1 MSETK
6 AVAKKAEAQL
16 PAAVLDT
23 FLEDAGAG
31 TENFTQDDLQIPFL
45 RVLQPVSPELK
56 KKHEKY
62 IAGADQGDVFNTVTR
77 QVWSAEDGVKVIV
90 CGYIKK
96 YLEFTPYEQGGG
108 FHGEL
113 SPSDPKIRQAERVGN
128 KEMLPNGNELVV
140 SAQHYVMIQDPSTGG
155 WQTAILDMKSSNLK
169 VSRQWNTM
177 IAMQEI
183 KKGDQSFKV
192 PSFGII
198 WNLSTDERSNDMG
211 SWHSWKIVGKEGF
224 VEDPKVYEMA
234 KNFARMVNEG
244 EVKAAQD
251 PDLEETVSDTE
262 SEAASDLPF

>member
-16 PAAVLDT
+16 PAAMLDT

-56 KKHEKY
+56 KKNEKY
-62 IAGADQGDVFNTVTR
+62 IEGAEQGDVFNTVTR
-77 QVWSAEDGVKVIV
+77 QIWKAEDGVRIIM
-90 CGYIKK
+90 CGYVKK
-96 YLEFTPYEQGGG
+96 YLEFTPYEDGGG

-113 SPSDPKIRQAERVGN
+113 SADNPSVRAAKREGN
-128 KEMLPNGNELVV
+128 KELLPNGNELVV

-183 KKGDQSFKV
+183 KKDGKSFKV

-211 SWHSWKIVGKEGF
+211 SWQTWKIVGKEGF
-224 VEDPKVYEMA
+224 VEDADVYESA

-251 PDLEETVSDTE
+251 PDLEETASDTA

>member
-6 AVAKKAEAQL
+6 EVAKKAEAKL
-16 PAAVLDT
+16 PAAMLDT

-56 KKHEKY
+56 KKNEKF
-62 IAGADQGDVFNTVTR
+62 IEGAEQGDIFNTVTR
-77 QVWSAEDGVKVIV
+77 QVWKAEDGVNIIA
-90 CGYIKK
+90 CGFVKK
-96 YLEFTPYEQGGG
+96 YLEFTPYDEGGG

-113 SPSDPKIRQAERVGN
+113 SPNDPNVLNAKREGN
-128 KEMLPNGNELVV
+128 KEMMPNGNELVV
-140 SAQHYVMIQDPSTGG
+140 SAQHYVMIQDPTSGS

-183 KKGDQSFKV
+183 KKGDKSFKV
-192 PSFGII
+192 PSFGIV

-211 SWHSWKIVGKEGF
+211 SWQSWKIVGKSGF
-224 VEDPKVYEMA
+224 VEDPVLYEKA
-234 KNFARMVNEG
+234 KDFARMVTAG

-251 PDLEETVSDTE
+251 PDLETAEAKTIESD
-262 SEAASDLPF
+262 DLPF